1 MCLHIFFRYLAIGVL
16 VFICVIL
23 RMLVSKAGII
33 NTSGAGIL
41 WGPQV
46 LAWNQEK
53 KNLVLTHGL
62 QEDLEPAVQ
71 QIHSFMV
78 LDQDN
83 SFHEE
88 FNFVSSSKH
97 LALCFSMQRIKM
109 NA

>member
-1 MCLHIFFRYLAIGVL
+1 MKSWNYKHIWSRDSLGSSSQPI
-16 VFICVIL
+16 
-23 RMLVSKAGII
+23 R
-33 NTSGAGIL
+33 
-41 WGPQV
+41 
-46 LAWNQEK
+46 NQKK

-88 FNFVSSSKH
+88 FNFLSSSKH
-97 LALCFSMQRIKM
+97 LALCFSRQRIKLS
-109 NA
+109 A